1 MTPYSKRSIPWT
13 YGLLTITAVFW
24 GSAFTGSKLV
34 VASVSPAVGAFI
46 RFGLGAMFMMIIL
59 FSRNRQ
65 RMTIPRQYWLQIIF
79 LGLMGV
85 ALYNWFFF
93 MGLDFS
99 KATDGSMIIP
109 VLSPVVTFLLALV
122 FLKER
127 VTLWQGFGLLLAL
140 TGSLV
145 FFSAILS
152 EGGLDHRRLIGDLT
166 FLASAFCW
174 SVYTMVGNRL
184 LQQLDSFPVTA
195 YAMLSGALILGA
207 IAAPD
212 LIRVS
217 WSDLGVDFW
226 LIQIYLALFPT
237 VLANWFYS
245 QGVQTLGPSKAA
257 VFMYF
262 VPVSGL
268 ILSGAIL
275 GERLTLVQ
283 MVGSVFMLAGVWL
296 VNRCQKTSAKGMTE
310 EKAV

>member
-1 MTPYSKRSIPWT
+1 MITHSRQSLLWT
-13 YGLLTITAVFW
+13 YGLLTTTAIFW

-46 RFGLGAMFMMIIL
+46 RFGFGAVFMMIIL
-59 FSRNRQ
+59 VSRNRKA
-65 RMTIPRQYWLQIIF
+65 MAIPRRYWLQVVF

-85 ALYNWFFF
+85 ALYNLFFF

-140 TGSLV
+140 AGSLV
-145 FFSAILS
+145 FFSGILS
-152 EGGLDHRRLIGDLT
+152 EGGLDHRRLIGDLI
-166 FLASAFCW
+166 FLAAAFCW

-184 LQQLDSFPVTA
+184 LQKLDSFPVTA
-195 YAMLSGALILGA
+195 YAMLSGALILGF

-212 LIRVS
+212 LIQVS
-217 WSDLGVDFW
+217 WSDLGIEFW

-237 VLANWFYS
+237 VLANWFYYR
-245 QGVQTLGPSKAA
+245 GVQTLGPSKAA

-268 ILSGAIL
+268 ILSSAIL
-275 GERLTLVQ
+275 DERLTLIQ
-283 MVGSVFMLAGVWL
+283 IIGFVFMLTGVWL
-296 VNRCQKTSAKGMTE
+296 VNRRQKAAAKRATE
-310 EKAV
+310 KKAV